1 MKTTRM
7 KSMRMKNMRM
17 KNMRMKNMRTML
29 LGLLLSVSALANA
42 RTVEMDVNGLVCAFC
57 AQGIEKTLRGFPAT
71 ADVYVSLENRI
82 VAIQLKEGTDI
93 DDATLR
99 KAITNAG
106 YTVIAIRRGDGALQD
121 IRERVKAGHDGHHG

>member
-7 KSMRMKNMRM
+7 KIMRTKITRMKS
-17 KNMRMKNMRTML
+17 MRTML
-29 LGLLLSVSALANA
+29 LGLLLGVSALANA

-106 YTVIAIRRGDGALQD
+106 YTVVAIRRGDDTLQD

>member
-1 MKTTRM
+1 MKTTRVKTMLM
-7 KSMRMKNMRM
+7 KP
-17 KNMRMKNMRTML
+17 MRTML
-29 LGLLLSVSALANA
+29 LGLLLGVSAMANA

-82 VAIQLKEGTDI
+82 VAIQLKEGADI
-93 DDATLR
+93 DDDTLR

-106 YTVIAIRRGDGALQD
+106 YTVVAIRRGDDTLQD
-121 IRERVKAGHDGHHG
+121 IRERVKAGHDDHHGG

>member
-7 KSMRMKNMRM
+7 KATRAKTMRMHP
-17 KNMRMKNMRTML
+17 MRTML
-29 LGLLLSVSALANA
+29 LGLLLGVSALANA

-82 VAIQLKEGTDI
+82 VAIQLKEGADI

-106 YTVIAIRRGDGALQD
+106 YTVVAIRRGDDTLQD
-121 IRERVKAGHDGHHG
+121 IRERVKAGHDGQHRG